1 MTLFIH
7 VAAIRP
13 TSLGLRQLRRHFAG
27 TVRLR
32 CSETYGKI
40 HCQMLRKVN
49 FTSRNTLS
57 TNNLGARFL
66 SQSAFHVF
74 PLCVYIALR

>member
-1 MTLFIH
+1 MSLQ
-7 VAAIRP
+7 
-13 TSLGLRQLRRHFAG
+13 LGLRPWVYDSCVVILQAQYVYVAVKR
-27 TVRLR
+27 
-32 CSETYGKI
+32 I

-66 SQSAFHVF
+66 SESAFHVF